1 MALSML
7 FSRYYLLIVFLF
19 SSVGVSYEETSQCDG
34 WKQCST
40 NALRSS
46 DFESVQQSHASIQS
60 IDALYNEVK
69 DALERSFREQGVNGA
84 MKRPVVTLS
93 YAQTIDGSM

>member
-1 MALSML
+1 MALSIL
-7 FSRYYLLIVFLF
+7 FCKYYLLIVLIFNP
-19 SSVGVSYEETSQCDG
+19 VGVSYEESYQCDG
-34 WKQCST
+34 WKQCSNT
-40 NALRSS
+40 LRSPS

-69 DALERSFREQGVNGA
+69 DALDRSFRVKADHGTIQ
-84 MKRPVVTLS
+84 RPVVTLS